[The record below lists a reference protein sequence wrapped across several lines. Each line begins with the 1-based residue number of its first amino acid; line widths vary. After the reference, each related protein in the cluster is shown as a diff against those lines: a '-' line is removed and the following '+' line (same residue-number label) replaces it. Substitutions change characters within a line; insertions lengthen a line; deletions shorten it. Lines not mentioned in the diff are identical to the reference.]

1 MLQFKEEDEN
11 GPSGVCSTYRRS
23 EPRLWQIL
31 SQSVRSQFSL
41 DVAEQS
47 REVLLLSDPV
57 PLDRLFIGRKLD
69 RMVHGVSV
77 GALKFDRGPPRLRL
91 FERMKQ
97 LDCGL
102 RIDVSL

>member
-1 MLQFKEEDEN
+1 
-11 GPSGVCSTYRRS
+11 
-23 EPRLWQIL
+23 
-31 SQSVRSQFSL
+31 
-41 DVAEQS
+41 
-47 REVLLLSDPV
+47 
-57 PLDRLFIGRKLD
+57 
-69 RMVHGVSV
+69 MVHGVSV